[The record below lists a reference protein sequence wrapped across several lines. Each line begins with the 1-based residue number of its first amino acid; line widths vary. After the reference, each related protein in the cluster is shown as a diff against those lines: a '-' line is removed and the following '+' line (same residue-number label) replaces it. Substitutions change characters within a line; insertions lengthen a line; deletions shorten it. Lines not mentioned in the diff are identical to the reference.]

1 MSGMDKVVWSE
12 GMFLTP
18 QLFQQADRYH
28 ESLLHFALRAG
39 APFFW
44 GLTGVEIDAERLVNG
59 DFSLRRA
66 SGLMPDGLAIGIPD
80 HDPVPESRS
89 VKPHFATSADTID
102 AYLAVPV
109 LRPRAMNVQL
119 DGHGVPARPVR
130 YRTEVV
136 RAFDETTDANDSE
149 IPVARKNFGILFSDE
164 SLDDT
169 VRIKIAEVRRTRAA
183 TFALDDTYIPPA
195 LTLASSEVLGAL
207 VRRLLEV
214 VSAKS
219 SVLSGQRR
227 HLADFGASDIANFW
241 LLHTVNAS
249 IPALAHAFDAP
260 DRHPE
265 PFYLDLAR
273 LAAELSTFALDAD
286 ARQLPRYDHLDLRGT
301 FGELER
307 RIRHLLDTIIPTRY
321 VIIPLERTP
330 DAIHAGRITDERL
343 LKARF
348 YLGVQAQV
356 PVGRL
361 TEEIPAKTKITSREQ
376 IGDLIGRAVPGVE
389 LVHEPVP
396 PTGIP
401 VRPGYKYFQLGTQG
415 RWWEAIA
422 STRGIAIYVAE
433 KEFPELK
440 LELVAVKDA

>member
-1 MSGMDKVVWSE
+1 
-12 GMFLTP
+12 
-18 QLFQQADRYH
+18 
-28 ESLLHFALRAG
+28 
-39 APFFW
+39 
-44 GLTGVEIDAERLVNG
+44 
-59 DFSLRRA
+59 
-66 SGLMPDGLAIGIPD
+66 
-80 HDPVPESRS
+80 
-89 VKPHFATSADTID
+89 
-102 AYLAVPV
+102 
-109 LRPRAMNVQL
+109 
-119 DGHGVPARPVR
+119 VR

-136 RAFDETTDANDSE
+136 RAFDETTDGTESE
-149 IPVARKNFGILFSDE
+149 IPVARKNFRILFSGE

-195 LTLASSEVLGAL
+195 LTLASSETLLAL
-207 VRRLLEV
+207 ARRLLEV

-219 SVLSGQRR
+219 SALSGQRR
-227 HLADFGASDIANFW
+227 HLADFGSSDIANFW
-241 LLHTVNAS
+241 LLHTVNSS

-260 DRHPE
+260 ERPPE
-265 PFYLDLAR
+265 PFYLDIGR
-273 LAAELSTFALDAD
+273 LAGELSTFALDAD

-376 IGDLIGRAVPGVE
+376 MSSLIGRAVPGVE

-396 PTGIP
+396 PGALP

-415 RWWEAIA
+415 RWWDAIA
-422 STRGIAIYVAE
+422 STRGIAIYVSE
-433 KEFPELK
+433 EFPELK

>member
-28 ESLLHFALRAG
+28 EGLLHFALRAG

-44 GLTGVEIDAERLVNG
+44 GLAALEIDAERLVNG
-59 DFSLRRA
+59 DFALARA
-66 SGLMPDGLAIGIPD
+66 AGIMPDGLAIRIPD

-89 VKPHFATSADTID
+89 VKPHFTAAGDAID
-102 AYLAVPV
+102 AYLAIPV
-109 LRPRAMNVQL
+109 QRPQAMNVQL
-119 DGHGVPARPVR
+119 DSNGAPARPVR
-130 YRTEVV
+130 YRAEVI
-136 RAFDETTDANDSE
+136 RAFDETTDATESE
-149 IPVARKNFGILFSDE
+149 IPIARKNFKILFSDE

-195 LTLASSEVLGAL
+195 LTLASSPALVAL
-207 VRRLLEV
+207 VRLLLEV
-214 VSAKS
+214 VSTKS
-219 SVLSGQRR
+219 NAMSGQRR
-227 HLADFGASDIANFW
+227 HLADFGASDMANFW
-241 LLHTVNAS
+241 LLHTVNSS

-265 PFYLDLAR
+265 QLYLDLAR

-286 ARQLPRYDHLDLRGT
+286 ARQLPRYDHLDLRET
-301 FGELER
+301 FSQLER

-321 VIIPLERTP
+321 VIIPLEQLP
-330 DAIHAGRITDERL
+330 DSIHAGRITDERL

-356 PVGRL
+356 PVSRL
-361 TEEIPAKTKITSREQ
+361 TEEIPAKTKISSREQ
-376 IGDLIGRAVPGVE
+376 IGSLVGRAVPGVE
-389 LVHEPVP
+389 LTHEPVP
-396 PTGIP
+396 PTAIP

-415 RWWEAIA
+415 RWWDAVA
-422 STRGIAIYVAE
+422 NTRGIAIYVPE
-433 KEFPELK
+433 EFPELK